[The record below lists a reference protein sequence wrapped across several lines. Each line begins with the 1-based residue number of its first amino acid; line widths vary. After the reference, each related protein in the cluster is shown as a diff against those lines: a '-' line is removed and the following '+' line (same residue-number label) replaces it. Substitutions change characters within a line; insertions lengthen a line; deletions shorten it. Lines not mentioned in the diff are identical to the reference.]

1 MVQAQLP
8 PAQYYAHPAITRYFD
23 HVQSRPPIR
32 KAAEALAPAFALVAF
47 DLEHA
52 PAQERKPE
60 PPKEKKAKKQ
70 KKGLESPVV
79 GEDAAPWIKGHRV
92 LTETDGAIVIS
103 ERAS

>member
-1 MVQAQLP
+1 MGCIPSKQKVLDGDSSASTAP
-8 PAQYYAHPAITRYFD
+8 
-23 HVQSRPPIR
+23 
-32 KAAEALAPAFALVAF
+32 LA
-47 DLEHA
+47 
-52 PAQERKPE
+52 KIK